1 MSSTTFNNVMA
12 FSSER
17 PDVTKLSAKNRAQN
31 LAEAKINQEYIIKD
45 VVAVDDEI
53 VNFLFTL
60 GCFKGE
66 PITVISVL
74 SESYVINIKDARYS
88 IGSDLAEA
96 VIV

>member
-12 FSSER
+12 LSSEY
-17 PDVTKLSAKNRAQN
+17 PEATQLSAKNRAQN

-88 IGSDLAEA
+88 IGSELAQA

>member
-1 MSSTTFNNVMA
+1 MNSTTFNNVMA
-12 FSSER
+12 LSSEY
-17 PDVTKLSAKNRAQN
+17 PEVTQYRAQN

-45 VVAVDDEI
+45 VVAVDNEI
-53 VNFLFTL
+53 INFLFTL

-74 SESYVINIKDARYS
+74 SESYVISIKDARYS

>member
-1 MSSTTFNNVMA
+1 MNSTTFNNVMA
-12 FSSER
+12 LSSEY
-17 PDVTKLSAKNRAQN
+17 PKVTQYRAQN
-31 LAEAKINQEYIIKD
+31 LAEAKINQEYISKD
-45 VVAVDDEI
+45 VVAVDNEI
-53 VNFLFTL
+53 INFLFTL

-74 SESYVINIKDARYS
+74 SESYVISIKDARYS